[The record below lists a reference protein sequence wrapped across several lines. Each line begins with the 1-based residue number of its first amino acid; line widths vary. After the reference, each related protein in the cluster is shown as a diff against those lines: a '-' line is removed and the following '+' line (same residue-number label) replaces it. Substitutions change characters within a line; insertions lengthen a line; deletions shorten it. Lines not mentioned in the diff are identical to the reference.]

1 MTKCECDKTSTS
13 RLYCHFGQA
22 CMGDDGAKECVDGCL
37 HPEFSFLRTSNTY
50 DNHELYEETHTLEY
64 TYRSWDNIFYPPGKH
79 NFSCMPGFGVAKF
92 QASETILLETSIE
105 IFLFSLTSLNL
116 CVRLSSGV
124 RWERVRCISVQC
136 STLTPRVSLS
146 TQQI

>member
-1 MTKCECDKTSTS
+1 MHQYVQLISIRNYYNLIFFAVQCSGLYPLSPNMTKCECEKTSTR
-13 RLYCHFGQA
+13 RLFCHFGQA

-92 QASETILLETSIE
+92 QASE
-105 IFLFSLTSLNL
+105 IFY
-116 CVRLSSGV
+116 
-124 RWERVRCISVQC
+124 
-136 STLTPRVSLS
+136 
-146 TQQI
+146 